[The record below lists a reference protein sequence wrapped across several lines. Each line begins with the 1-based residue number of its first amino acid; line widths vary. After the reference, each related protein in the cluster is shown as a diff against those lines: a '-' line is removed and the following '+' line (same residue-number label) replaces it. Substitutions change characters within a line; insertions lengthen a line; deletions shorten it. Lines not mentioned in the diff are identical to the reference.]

1 MIRLK
6 PKDLWHR
13 HGFLKPRRIVDA
25 KPYDVTCWNC
35 LGEFDAMGAVWCS
48 DEPKNPTKLCPF
60 CFRCFCAASDAYK
73 QEFWSHAPGRLK
85 DELDTLARSRDRL
98 GDILIRMKKIT
109 TDQLLDA
116 LEEQKTTGQRLGEI
130 LLDGGVVTAEDVT
143 AALKTQGTSPLTDTM
158 GVAYSSSPVWDK
170 GEPEAILPYVL
181 ALAARKGAS
190 DVRIEPKEDV
200 IAVRYRIDDFFFR
213 VDPIPKEYQEA
224 LTRKLFEFFGDAAA
238 DAAEAGRALTTR
250 ARATL
255 EGTEY
260 ELIVQTLPTSFG
272 TSATIKLVNR
282 ATFLKELPN
291 LGMDLE
297 DRVRLLGQLQT
308 FSGLVLVSAPVFN
321 GAHTT
326 TYSLM
331 SFLVR
336 SGRDVLSLESPRQWP
351 IEGARQV
358 EVESEAEMQETLR
371 SMVAVRPGALVLFS
385 IPDAGTAGLAAQ
397 LAPSVL
403 VVGVVAAQRASQALL
418 AFLQLGVP
426 RSLVSGALSVVT
438 CQRLVRL
445 ICRICREPAEPPA
458 AQTLALH
465 GIGPEQAAALR
476 FFRGKGCPSCNK
488 VGYRGR
494 RAIFEVM
501 TTSPEVVDAIEGD
514 YEEQDLETVAIGGG
528 MRTLRERCLDLIAEG
543 TTTFDEFVRLKL

>member
-1 MIRLK
+1 LK
-6 PKDLWHR
+6 S
-13 HGFLKPRRIVDA
+13 RRIVDA
-25 KPYDVTCWNC
+25 TPYDVTCWNC

-73 QEFWSHAPGRLK
+73 QEFWSHAPSRLK
-85 DELDTLARSRDRL
+85 EEIDTLARSRDRL
-98 GDILIRMKKIT
+98 GDILIRMKKMT

-116 LEEQKTTGQRLGEI
+116 LEEQKLTGQRLGEV
-130 LLDGGVVTAEDVT
+130 LVDGGVVTAEDVT
-143 AALKTQGTSPLTDTM
+143 AALKTQGTSPLTDTL
-158 GVAYSSSPVWDK
+158 GIAYSSSPVWEQ
-170 GEPEAILPYVL
+170 GEPEAILAYVL
-181 ALAARKGAS
+181 SLAARKGAS
-190 DVRIEPKEDV
+190 DVRIEPKEDA
-200 IAVRYRIDDFFFR
+200 ISVRYRIDDFFFR
-213 VDPIPKEYQEA
+213 VDPIPKHYQEA
-224 LTRKLFEFFGDAAA
+224 LTRKLFEFFGAPASD
-238 DAAEAGRALTTR
+238 AGRALTTR

-255 EGTEY
+255 DGTEY
-260 ELIVQTLPTSFG
+260 DLIAQTLPTPFG

-297 DRVRLLGQLQT
+297 DRVRLLSQLQT
-308 FSGLVLVSAPVFN
+308 SSGLVLVSAPIYN

-358 EVESEAEMQETLR
+358 EVESASDMEETAR
-371 SMVAVRPGALVLFS
+371 SMVAVRPEALVLFS
-385 IPDAGTAGLAAQ
+385 VPDAGTAGMAAQ

-403 VVGVVAAQRASQALL
+403 VVGVVAAQRATQALL
-418 AFLQLGVP
+418 GFLQLGVP
-426 RSLVSGALSVVT
+426 RSLVAGALSVVT

-445 ICRICREPAEPPA
+445 ICDICREPAERPA

-465 GIGPEQAAALR
+465 GIGPEQASALR
-476 FFRGKGCPSCNK
+476 FFRGRGCPSCNK

-501 TTSPEVVDAIEGD
+501 TTSPEIVDAVEGD
-514 YEEQDLETVAIGGG
+514 YEAEDLETVAVGGG
-528 MRTLRERCLDLIAEG
+528 MRPLRERCLDLIAEG
-543 TTTFDEFVRLKL
+543 ITTFDELVRLKL

>member
-6 PKDLWHR
+6 RKALSHSNAEV
-13 HGFLKPRRIVDA
+13 KSRRTA
-25 KPYDVTCWNC
+25 SAEPYEVTCWNC

-48 DEPKNPTKLCPF
+48 DDPKNPTKLCPF
-60 CFRCFCAASDAYK
+60 CFRCFCAASDTYK

-85 DELDTLARSRDRL
+85 DELDTLGRSRDRL

-116 LEEQKTTGQRLGEI
+116 LEEQKATGQKLGEV
-130 LLDGGVVTAEDVT
+130 LVEGGAVTRADVA
-143 AALKTQGTSPLTDTM
+143 AALKTQGTSPLMDTL
-158 GVAYSSSPVWDK
+158 GVAYASSPVWEE
-170 GEPEAILPYVL
+170 GEPDTILQYVL
-181 ALAARKGAS
+181 SLAARKGAS

-213 VDPIPKEYQEA
+213 VDPIPKRFQDA
-224 LTRKLFEFFGDAAA
+224 LTRKLLDFFGVDATR
-238 DAAEAGRALTTR
+238 AGRPMTSR

-255 EGTEY
+255 DGAEY
-260 ELIVQTLPTSFG
+260 ELIAQTLPTAFG

-291 LGMDLE
+291 LGMELE
-297 DRVRLLGQLQT
+297 DRVRLLGQMQS
-308 FSGLVLVSAPVFN
+308 FSGLLLVSAPAFN

-336 SGRDVLSLESPRQWP
+336 GGRDVLSVESPRQWP

-358 EVESEAEMQETLR
+358 EVENAADMEDTIR
-371 SMVAVRPGALVLFS
+371 GMVAVRPEALVLFS
-385 IPDAGTAGLAAQ
+385 IPDAGTAAIATQ

-403 VVGVVAAQRASQALL
+403 VIGLVAAQRASRAVLGLLHLGVSRSLL
-418 AFLQLGVP
+418 A
-426 RSLVSGALSVVT
+426 GALSAVT
-438 CQRLVRL
+438 CQRLVRQ
-445 ICRICREPAEPPA
+445 ICPVCREPADPPA

-465 GIGPEQAAALR
+465 GIGPQQAAALR

-494 RAIFEVM
+494 RAIFEVL
-501 TTSPEVVDAIEGD
+501 TASPEVREAVEGD
-514 YEEQDLETVAIGGG
+514 YEAEELEAVAIGAG
-528 MRTLRERCLDLIAEG
+528 MHTLRDRCLALVADG